1 MQLTDSSIQ
10 TIGNTTYQ
18 FSYTRPDALDSVEY
32 TLGTL
37 ILDFTGSLHGQEANL
52 LKIARTVLEAC
63 KMHPR
68 RDFMMLRIVT
78 FNASIGVQE
87 LLGFTPVT
95 QIMDIDLNQCRASGS
110 TNLYDAI
117 VASLAVAKKYA
128 KTLKDEEIFVNGI
141 TFIGTDGED
150 CASMATQDDAADA
163 AKQIMV
169 DESMES
175 HRVVLLG
182 LRPESPRAYAEQVA
196 LARAMDA
203 QYEKVDDLSGSSLA
217 KMSDFIS
224 KSISAQSVSLGS
236 GSASKP
242 IQF

>member
-1 MQLTDSSIQ
+1 MQLTDTTIQ
-10 TIGNTTYQ
+10 SLGNTNFQ
-18 FSYTRPDALDSVEY
+18 FSYTRPEALDSVEY
-32 TLGTL
+32 TLGSL
-37 ILDFTGSLHGQEANL
+37 IMDFTGSLNGQEQNL

-68 RDFMMLRIVT
+68 RDFMMLRIVA
-78 FNASIGVQE
+78 FNNRIGVKE

-95 QIMDIDLNQCRASGS
+95 QITDIDLNQCSATSS

-117 VASLAVAKKYA
+117 VASLTATQQYA
-128 KTLKDEEIFVNGI
+128 KTLQDQEIFVNGI

-150 CASMATQDDAADA
+150 CASSFTSQDAADA
-163 AKQIMV
+163 AKRLTT

-175 HRVVLLG
+175 HRTILLG
-182 LRPESPRAYAEQVA
+182 LRPESATAYRAQTELAA
-196 LARAMDA
+196 LMDA
-203 QYEKVDDLSGSSLA
+203 QYEKVDDLSATSLA
-217 KMSDFIS
+217 KMGDFIS
-224 KSISAQSVSLGS
+224 KSLSAQSVSLGS